1 MDKYGYNG
9 PERFRPLSPWAYFG
23 YTLLFAIPIIGFICL
38 IIFSLSDTNI
48 NRRSFARSFFCGLVI
63 ALIADKTNFHIAFAF
78 AALMALIGGILA
90 FFVKKDVNYS
100 GDEPELPPQA
110 PEAAE

>member
-23 YTLLFAIPIIGFICL
+23 YSLLFAIPVIGLICL

-63 ALIADKTNFHIAFAF
+63 ALIISLVMGVLGVLPVIWSTIQNAFP
-78 AALMALIGGILA
+78 AL
-90 FFVKKDVNYS
+90 
-100 GDEPELPPQA
+100 
-110 PEAAE
+110 

>member
-23 YTLLFAIPIIGFICL
+23 YSLLFAIPVIGLICL

-63 ALIADKTNFHIAFAF
+63 ALILSLVMGVLGVLPVIWSTIQN
-78 AALMALIGGILA
+78 ALPAL
-90 FFVKKDVNYS
+90 
-100 GDEPELPPQA
+100 
-110 PEAAE
+110 

>member
-23 YTLLFAIPIIGFICL
+23 YSLLFAIPVIGLICL

-48 NRRSFARSFFCGLVI
+48 NRRSFARSFFCRLVITLIIGLVMGVLGVLPGI
-63 ALIADKTNFHIAFAF
+63 WSTIHNSFPAL
-78 AALMALIGGILA
+78 
-90 FFVKKDVNYS
+90 
-100 GDEPELPPQA
+100 
-110 PEAAE
+110 